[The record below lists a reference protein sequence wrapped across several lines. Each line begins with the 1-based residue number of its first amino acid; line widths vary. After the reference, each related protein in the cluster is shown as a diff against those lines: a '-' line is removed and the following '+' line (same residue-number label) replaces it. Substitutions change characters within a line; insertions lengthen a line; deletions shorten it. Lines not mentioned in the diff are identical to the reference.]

1 MPNVFLYLLVWMNSN
16 DNEAATSCPKAMAVL
31 TFPVSVIHQPVLIQT
46 LDIATRSHPNFIR
59 RAWNA
64 RLRCQPITTWS
75 PKSVFVL
82 SYGLF
87 LSGRTIRES
96 PLSQLASRMDD
107 RNAYLLRIKNAA
119 VYRYTFESPFPVS
132 CRWILHA
139 AFEHVQ

>member
-46 LDIATRSHPNFIR
+46 LDIATRSHPNFMG

-96 PLSQLASRMDD
+96 PLSQLASGMDD

-119 VYRYTFESPFPVS
+119 VHRHTFESTFPVG